1 MFGIRF
7 VSGVEIIESSYCFCF
22 FNCLRV
28 PLIWSVQLLC
38 SKAGAY
44 PRFFWKGR
52 PGYLQ
57 VFFCGWSR
65 FQGSLSSEFILSAC
79 CLWFST
85 PNGPQGRRCD
95 AGGGKSQGGSWGA
108 SGFAEWNIK
117 FRWVRD
123 IWIGYLRPLLRR
135 LQDQLCLMICWFQF
149 HL

>member
-57 VFFCGWSR
+57 FFFAAEVDSR
-65 FQGSLSSEFILSAC
+65 AVCQVSLFWAHVASDSAHQMGPKDGDVMQAVEKARAAVGEPQVLLSEISSL
-79 CLWFST
+79 
-85 PNGPQGRRCD
+85 D
-95 AGGGKSQGGSWGA
+95 
-108 SGFAEWNIK
+108 GFVI
-117 FRWVRD
+117 F
-123 IWIGYLRPLLRR
+123 G
-135 LQDQLCLMICWFQF
+135 
-149 HL
+149 